1 MMGIPHNRCGLQ
13 SFFINP
19 QLLIIGLIDSSSLFS
34 KEGGILPPGRGI
46 MAKEFFKRLAVPI
59 IIALLTA
66 FFCQPLYLA
75 TDGSCDYVLMWILI
89 GIPFGIQK
97 MFIWL
102 VPSKCSIANAT
113 GIIVINILIGSMI
126 GIFVFAFRIA
136 SGMLYMIAAIVKT
149 VFRRDYIPYSSMYRF
164 LQKISV
170 VTIATQQVQ
179 IPSNIPAPI
188 VPHIS

>member
-1 MMGIPHNRCGLQ
+1 
-13 SFFINP
+13 
-19 QLLIIGLIDSSSLFS
+19 
-34 KEGGILPPGRGI
+34 

-102 VPSKCSIANAT
+102 VPSKCSFPT
-113 GIIVINILIGSMI
+113 
-126 GIFVFAFRIA
+126 FF
-136 SGMLYMIAAIVKT
+136 
-149 VFRRDYIPYSSMYRF
+149 SSLF
-164 LQKISV
+164 SLSTL
-170 VTIATQQVQ
+170 TI
-179 IPSNIPAPI
+179 
-188 VPHIS
+188 

>member
-1 MMGIPHNRCGLQ
+1 
-13 SFFINP
+13 
-19 QLLIIGLIDSSSLFS
+19 
-34 KEGGILPPGRGI
+34 

-113 GIIVINILIGSMI
+113 GIIVINILIGGMI

-136 SGMLYMIAAIVKT
+136 SGMLYMIAAMYMVNNSSSRKRYASPKAGT
-149 VFRRDYIPYSSMYRF
+149 ELYLDLVFR
-164 LQKISV
+164 Q
-170 VTIATQQVQ
+170 
-179 IPSNIPAPI
+179 
-188 VPHIS
+188 